1 MVITSSDVVLA
12 LMGGRRKQTDKVKRE
27 FTRFPL
33 KHLTKDT
40 VFGNPFHSLSLTREL
55 SERKYK
61 IKESTCIAQEK
72 LPIQE
77 QNKT

>member
-1 MVITSSDVVLA
+1 M
-12 LMGGRRKQTDKVKRE
+12 DKVKRE

-61 IKESTCIAQEK
+61 LKESTCITQEK

>member
-1 MVITSSDVVLA
+1 MVALA
-12 LMGGRRKQTDKVKRE
+12 LTGGGGSQRDKVQRE
-27 FTRFPL
+27 RTQFPL

-61 IKESTCIAQEK
+61 LKESTHIAQEK
-72 LPIQE
+72 LPS
-77 QNKT
+77 